1 MFLEARIHFLRN
13 VARDGRLTVTHLITR
28 DRHSAHLASIAQVSV
43 TFLNASYVYFLLFV
57 FSVHKVTPML
67 DESKYYIRRIDI
79 RSRLFIVILQ
89 K

>member
-28 DRHSAHLASIAQVSV
+28 DRHSGHLASIAQVSV

-57 FSVHKVTPML
+57 FSVHKVIL